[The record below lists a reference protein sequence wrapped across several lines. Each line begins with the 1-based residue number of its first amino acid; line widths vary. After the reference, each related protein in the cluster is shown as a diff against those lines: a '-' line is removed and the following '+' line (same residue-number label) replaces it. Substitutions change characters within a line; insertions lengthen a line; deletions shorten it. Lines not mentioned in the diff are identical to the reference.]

1 MKIQNEKD
9 KSLQKTQ
16 LNHFV
21 NISRNKEQDKNITNY
36 GAYLNR
42 KIHFNHFID
51 ELYKMAKELSNID
64 ENNLKFIQFD
74 EKL

>member
-21 NISRNKEQDKNITNY
+21 NISINKEQDKNITNY

-42 KIHFNHFID
+42 KIQFNHFID
-51 ELYKMAKELSNID
+51 ELYKIAKELSDID
-64 ENNLKFIQFD
+64 ENNLKCIQFEED
-74 EKL
+74 L